1 MKPIAKKWREL
12 LALIPGYDAI
22 GTAGDAWFD
31 AKAAQEAIAFIEECL
46 VHVEGDL
53 AGKPFLLEPWQK
65 ALVAC
70 LFGWKRHDVQG
81 RVVRR
86 YREVLLYVPRKNGKT
101 PLAAAIALYVFFCDG
116 EKGQQDYIAAADRE
130 QAGFLFRHLKGMVE
144 SLPLLH
150 GKVKIYGGNAAAG
163 QSKSIIN
170 ESDGSFLRVISAEAN
185 NKHGGNPHLVLI
197 DELHAQPNRDL
208 VDVLVSSMASQN
220 RKQGLIIYI
229 TTADF
234 SRPSICNEKHDY
246 ACKVRDEKIDD
257 PRFLPVIYELE
268 ADKDD
273 WTDEETW
280 KRANPNLGV
289 SVSREFLQ
297 GEVAKA
303 KEIPGYENSVKRL
316 HFNMKTDADVR
327 WLSSDLW
334 AGGNTKF
341 DPEQLEGRSC
351 FVGLDLANT
360 MDIASAVA
368 VFPPLDEDELW
379 HVLPYFW
386 VPKDIVDKREKANKT
401 SYRAWISSG
410 EMFVTPGD
418 EIDYGAIRRF
428 IRDVLSDKYRIEKVA
443 YDPWNATEFA
453 QNLQEDG
460 LEVVKFQQSISNF
473 NEPCVKLEQLLVG
486 KRIVH
491 AGHRVLAW
499 MAGNVAI
506 HEDGRGYKMPSRKK
520 STEKIDGIAALLMGL
535 GEAILEPATSDGG
548 IEIWGD

>member
-22 GTAGDAWFD
+22 GTAGDSWFD

-70 LFGWKRHDVQG
+70 LFGWKRYDVQG

-86 YREVLLYVPRKNGKT
+86 YRQVLLYIPRKNGKS
-101 PLAAAIALYVFFCDG
+101 PLAAAIGLYIYFCDG
-116 EKGQQDYIAAADRE
+116 EKGQQDYVAAADRE
-130 QAGFLFRHLKGMVE
+130 QAGMLFRHVKGMVTANSLLE
-144 SLPLLH
+144 SRCT
-150 GKVKIYGGNAAAG
+150 IYGGNAAAG
-163 QSKSIIN
+163 QSKSLVN
-170 ESDGSFLRVISAEAN
+170 EKDGSFLRVISADAD
-185 NKHGGNPHLVLI
+185 NKHGGNSHLILI

-208 VDVLVSSMASQN
+208 VDVLSTSMASQN
-220 RKQGLIIYI
+220 RKQPLMIFI

-234 SRPSICNEKHDY
+234 ARPSICNEKHDY
-246 ACKVRDEKIDD
+246 ACRVRDGQIDD
-257 PRFLPVIYELE
+257 PTFLPVVYE
-268 ADKDD
+268 ADAAKDD
-273 WTDEETW
+273 WTKEETW
-280 KRANPNLGV
+280 RKANPNLGV
-289 SVSREFLQ
+289 SVSLEYLRTECKRAQ
-297 GEVAKA
+297 
-303 KEIPGYENSVKRL
+303 EIPAYENTFKRL
-316 HFNMKTDADVR
+316 HLNMKTDADVR
-327 WLSSDLW
+327 WLSSELW

-351 FVGLDLANT
+351 FLGLDLANT

-368 VFPPLDEDELW
+368 VFPPFDDDEIW
-379 HVLPYFW
+379 HVLPFFW

-428 IRDVLSDKYRIEKVA
+428 IRDTLSDKYRIEKVA